1 MTGEKKIWNLSF
13 FRSLVGCVVCFFFH
27 YIYLP
32 LCLFSLLRSKMCIQ
46 YMCCCIVERERWK
59 GSESRSRAAR
69 EEEGRETRQHTA
81 ETEKKLEKQKAQ
93 IITRWKHTTCCMK
106 WKQHTKKQT
115 KIQNRRVHQNG
126 GIWREGER
134 ERSAHW
140 DEWDWLETE
149 KKEKKKKC
157 IIKQS
162 EQVSRI
168 NPLMASCSLW
178 WRNYQRKIVHVFFCF
193 SLSLFSFCAH
203 ISLPFDS
210 VGFCDVLSSFIF
222 IFYWRLSQSMKS
234 IEAIRW
240 VTQNIALSFA

>member
-1 MTGEKKIWNLSF
+1 MDDDWRKKSEIF
-13 FRSLVGCVVCFFFH
+13 FFSVACWLCCVFFFH

-134 ERSAHW
+134 EKRALGW
-140 DEWDWLETE
+140 VRLAGDREEGEE
-149 KKEKKKKC
+149 KK
-157 IIKQS
+157 
-162 EQVSRI
+162 
-168 NPLMASCSLW
+168 M
-178 WRNYQRKIVHVFFCF
+178 YH
-193 SLSLFSFCAH
+193 
-203 ISLPFDS
+203 
-210 VGFCDVLSSFIF
+210 
-222 IFYWRLSQSMKS
+222 
-234 IEAIRW
+234 
-240 VTQNIALSFA
+240 